1 MLRGMQWIW
10 VLGLGAIPNA
20 LGAER
25 PGVDVAAMQE
35 AMRTSKEEAPDYPSS
50 AAYAHY
56 LAAKVAS
63 EEGDH
68 KRAIQELRL
77 ALASDDGEPAL
88 VTALAEEYAT
98 VSEPQR
104 ALHELSAL
112 FQHSNRYAP
121 AHVLMGRILLEEKK
135 YAASAEHL
143 GRAIKLR
150 PEEPDPY
157 LLLAQVHLE
166 RKEPDQAI
174 KVIERQV
181 SANPDRPIGYKRL
194 GLALA
199 DRRDFVRAER
209 MLKKAALVE
218 SDDFEVWTGLAQIY
232 QSTSRLADA
241 EKSFGKALEMDPDNR
256 DVLLSL
262 GAVALK
268 AGSGARARAYFD
280 RVLFLSDEP
289 EYTVRVA
296 FAYLASG
303 HLAEAV
309 EVLDGAREQSAAQ
322 PRITFYAALLHE
334 RLRHYLKAAAL
345 FGELPASADLF
356 QEARIHQATCL
367 SLAGQHARAE
377 ELFKQ
382 ALQEKPDLLEAY
394 PAYAIAL
401 ERSGRLER
409 AESLLSEAIQRNP
422 APELLEALSSLYGRH
437 GRTQQ
442 AIEMLSDALRK
453 TPKDETLRFALG
465 SAYERQGESAKAI
478 AQMQQVLNLN
488 PENASAMNFIGYTLA
503 EQGKNLDRAEKLI
516 RRALELQP
524 ESGAFLDSLG
534 WVYFRRGQYSQAI
547 GTLESAVEHD
557 PDPMILEHL
566 GDAYRSSSK
575 KAQAVDV
582 YRRALE
588 TLKSAPELQETEG
601 QAQNLERKLKMLSR
615 ETADR

>member
-10 VLGLGAIPNA
+10 VLGLGEMRNA

-35 AMRTSKEEAPDYPSS
+35 AMRTSNEEAPDYPSS

-104 ALHELSAL
+104 ALRELSAL

-199 DRRDFVRAER
+199 DRRGFSP
-209 MLKKAALVE
+209 AARVGQKGPPPGRG
-218 SDDFEVWTGLAQIY
+218 GLAGGG
-232 QSTSRLADA
+232 RPGP
-241 EKSFGKALEMDPDNR
+241 SFTRP
-256 DVLLSL
+256 
-262 GAVALK
+262 
-268 AGSGARARAYFD
+268 
-280 RVLFLSDEP
+280 P
-289 EYTVRVA
+289 
-296 FAYLASG
+296 
-303 HLAEAV
+303 
-309 EVLDGAREQSAAQ
+309 
-322 PRITFYAALLHE
+322 PR
-334 RLRHYLKAAAL
+334 
-345 FGELPASADLF
+345 G
-356 QEARIHQATCL
+356 
-367 SLAGQHARAE
+367 
-377 ELFKQ
+377 
-382 ALQEKPDLLEAY
+382 
-394 PAYAIAL
+394 
-401 ERSGRLER
+401 
-409 AESLLSEAIQRNP
+409 
-422 APELLEALSSLYGRH
+422 
-437 GRTQQ
+437 
-442 AIEMLSDALRK
+442 
-453 TPKDETLRFALG
+453 
-465 SAYERQGESAKAI
+465 
-478 AQMQQVLNLN
+478 
-488 PENASAMNFIGYTLA
+488 
-503 EQGKNLDRAEKLI
+503 
-516 RRALELQP
+516 
-524 ESGAFLDSLG
+524 
-534 WVYFRRGQYSQAI
+534 
-547 GTLESAVEHD
+547 
-557 PDPMILEHL
+557 
-566 GDAYRSSSK
+566 
-575 KAQAVDV
+575 
-582 YRRALE
+582 
-588 TLKSAPELQETEG
+588 
-601 QAQNLERKLKMLSR
+601 
-615 ETADR
+615 